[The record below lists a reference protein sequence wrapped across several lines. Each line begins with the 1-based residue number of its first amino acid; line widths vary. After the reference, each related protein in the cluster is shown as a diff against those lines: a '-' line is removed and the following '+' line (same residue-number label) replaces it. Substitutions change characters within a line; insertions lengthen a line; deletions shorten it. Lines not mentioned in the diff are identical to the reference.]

1 MTTSADG
8 APGDVNGPLRVRGGP
23 LIPAHELQWQFS
35 RASGPGGQG
44 VNTTS
49 SRVQLSWDVA
59 ASAALD
65 PRQRERLLDAWAGRL
80 VDGVIVVVASEHR
93 SQRQNRQA
101 ARGRLA
107 YLAAEALRPPPPDRR
122 PTRPTRG
129 SVERRIAGKRRRS
142 ELKRLRR
149 DPGDA

>member
-1 MTTSADG
+1 MTT
-8 APGDVNGPLRVRGGP
+8 PGDVNSPLQVRGGP

-59 ASAALD
+59 ASTALD
-65 PRQRERLLDAWAGRL
+65 ERQRERLLATWPSGVL
-80 VDGVIVVVASEHR
+80 VLVASEHR
-93 SQRQNRQA
+93 SQLQNREA

-107 YLAAEALRPPPPDRR
+107 NLVAEALRPPPPTRR
-122 PTRPTRG
+122 ATRPTRG
-129 SVERRIAGKRRRS
+129 SVERRIAGKRRRA
-142 ELKRLRR
+142 ELKRQRQ
-149 DPGDA
+149 DPRE

>member
-1 MTTSADG
+1 
-8 APGDVNGPLRVRGGP
+8 VNGPLRIRGGP
-23 LIPAHELQWQFS
+23 TVPAHELAWQFT

-59 ASAALD
+59 ASEALD
-65 PRQRERLLDAWAGRL
+65 PRQRQRLLAAWAPRL
-80 VDGVIVVVASEHR
+80 TDGVIVVVAAEHR
-93 SQRQNRQA
+93 SQRQNREA
-101 ARGRLA
+101 ARARLS

-142 ELKRLRR
+142 EVKRLRR
-149 DPGDA
+149 GREDPG